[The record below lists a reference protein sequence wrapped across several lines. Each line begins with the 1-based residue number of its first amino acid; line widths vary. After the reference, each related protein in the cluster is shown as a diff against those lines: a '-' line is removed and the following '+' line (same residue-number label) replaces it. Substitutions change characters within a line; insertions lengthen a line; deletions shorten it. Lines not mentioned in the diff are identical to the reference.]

1 MRVLLDTNVAI
12 WMAANPQQ
20 MRSDAVDLVLA
31 DSTVL
36 VLSAISPWEIAI
48 KWRLGKL
55 KLPEHPREWVAR
67 LAGEFG
73 VEALPV
79 SRVHAVAVADLPD
92 HHSDPFDRFL
102 IAQAQVEQI
111 PILTAD
117 RSFAAYDVEV
127 IAAR

>member
-1 MRVLLDTNVAI
+1 VLLDTDVAI
-12 WMAANPQQ
+12 WMAADPQH
-20 MRSDAVDLVLA
+20 MRPEAVDLVLA

-36 VLSAISPWEIAI
+36 VLSAVSPWEIAI

-55 KLPEHPREWVAR
+55 KLPEHPREWAAR

-79 SRVHAVAVADLPD
+79 SRVHAVGVADLPD
-92 HHSDPFDRFL
+92 HHGDPFDRLL

-111 PILTAD
+111 PILTGD
-117 RSFAAYDVEV
+117 RAFRAYDVEV